1 MVFLENIWWYLVLIG
16 VMILLHELGHFL
28 AARLFDVKVETFS
41 FGFGP
46 RLFGFRHGDTDF
58 RFSALPILGG
68 YVKMAGD
75 QPGDEAAAADPRSLI
90 AKPRWQRL
98 IITFAGPAVNVIL
111 AVVLLA
117 GLFMEHY
124 PKVPTPRDPL
134 VGYLAPDGAAAKAGI
149 HEGDR
154 VVQVDDMTDPNWE
167 DIALKE
173 IASAKRPM
181 QVWVMRNGQRLHF
194 TIVPALDE
202 KEGIGV
208 AGWGQQTQVQV
219 GSVAPGMEAQ
229 RAGLQAGDILLSA
242 NGQPLRSV
250 SGLYDIEKATNGKP
264 IDLVYLRKGSQ
275 HEVTVTPAKAPDP
288 DAAGQQRWMIGLT
301 VESRIEITKLPFL
314 AAVRESWRWNAQNAK
329 LIFQFLEGML
339 ERRMSPKSIVGPVG
353 IAAMSGEAA
362 RQGAA
367 SYFSLMAAVSL
378 NLAIFNLLPIPILD
392 GGVIMMLLVEMLM
405 RRELDLRV
413 KEAVVKVGF
422 LFLMVVVVF
431 VIYNDI
437 SKMLPG

>member
-1 MVFLENIWWYLVLIG
+1 MVFLQNVWWFLVLIG

-28 AARLFDVKVETFS
+28 VARLFDVKVETFS

-46 RLFGFRHGDTDF
+46 RLFGFKHGDTDF

-75 QPGDEAAAADPRSLI
+75 QPGEEAADPRSLV

-98 IITFAGPAVNVIL
+98 LITLAGPAVNVIL
-111 AVVLLA
+111 AVVLLT

-124 PKVPTPRDPL
+124 PKVPTPRDPV
-134 VGYLAPDGAAAKAGI
+134 VGYLVPDGAAAKAGI

-154 VVQVDDMTDPNWE
+154 VVQIDNVTDPNWE
-167 DIALKE
+167 DIAIKE
-173 IASAKRPM
+173 ISSAKRPM
-181 QVWVMRNGQRLHF
+181 QVWVLRDGQRLHF
-194 TIVPALDE
+194 TITPTADP

-208 AGWGQQTQVQV
+208 AGWGQETEVQV
-219 GSVAPGMEAQ
+219 GSVSPGMEAQ
-229 RAGLQAGDILLSA
+229 RAGLQRGDVLLSA

-250 SGLYDIEKATNGKP
+250 SGLYEIEKATEGKP
-264 IDLVYLRKGSQ
+264 IDLTYSRDGQTRS
-275 HEVTVTPAKAPDP
+275 VTVTPVKSEAD
-288 DAAGQQRWMIGLT
+288 GQQRWLIGLT
-301 VESRIEITKLPFL
+301 VESRIEITKLPFF
-314 AAVRESWRWNAQNAK
+314 AAVKESWRWNMENTK
-329 LIFQFLEGML
+329 LIYQSLEAMV
-339 ERRMSPKSIVGPVG
+339 ERRVSPKSIVGPVG
-353 IAAMSGEAA
+353 IAAMSGQAA
-362 RQGAA
+362 REGAA

-405 RRELDLRV
+405 RRELDLKV

-422 LFLMVVVVF
+422 VFLMMVVVF

-437 SKMLPG
+437 SKILPG

>member
-1 MVFLENIWWYLVLIG
+1 MVFLQNIWWYLVLIG
-16 VMILLHELGHFL
+16 VMILLHELGHFV
-28 AARLFDVKVETFS
+28 AARIFDVKVETFS

-75 QPGDEAAAADPRSLI
+75 QPGEEITDPRSLM

-98 IITFAGPAVNVIL
+98 IITFAGPAIN
-111 AVVLLA
+111 VLLA
-117 GLFMEHY
+117 VAILTGLFMERF

-134 VGYLAPDGAAAKAGI
+134 VGFVVPDGAAAKAGI

-154 VVQVDDMTDPNWE
+154 VVQIDSTVDPNWE
-167 DIALKE
+167 EIALKE
-173 IASAKRPM
+173 LASARRAM
-181 QVWVMRNGQRLHF
+181 QVWVMRDGQRLHF
-194 TIVPALDE
+194 TLTPTLDD
-202 KEGIGV
+202 KDGIGV
-208 AGWGQQTQVQV
+208 GGWGQQSEVQV
-219 GSVAPGMEAQ
+219 GSVVPSMEAQ
-229 RAGLQAGDILLSA
+229 RVGLQRGDILLMA
-242 NGQPLRSV
+242 NSQPLRSA
-250 SGLYDIEKATNGKP
+250 SKLYEIEKETSGRP
-264 IDLVYLRKGSQ
+264 IDLVFSHDGQQRS
-275 HEVTVTPAKAPDP
+275 VTVTPVKTDL
-288 DAAGQQRWMIGLT
+288 DGTGQPHWMIGLT
-301 VESRIEITKLPFL
+301 VESRIEFTKLSFFD
-314 AAVRESWRWNAQNAK
+314 AVRESWRWNMQNAK

-353 IAAMSGEAA
+353 IAAMSGQAA
-362 RQGAA
+362 REGPA

-392 GGVIMMLLVEMLM
+392 GGVILMLLVEMLM
-405 RRELDLRV
+405 RRELDLKV

-422 LFLMVVVVF
+422 VFLMVVVVF